1 MKNTKKGFI
10 GAIGDDLPSLIPI
23 FLGLV
28 IFFSV
33 FLSVF
38 NDYNAKNNIYNLNQ
52 EAIEISMELKSDPV
66 IVDHNH
72 FIDKCERI
80 KTTKQWTAFLVDLP
94 LNTEDIESISIDDIT
109 DDYKEVVLHSKDSL
123 NNEYYYICGFD
134 INDQEIVY
142 DKLNELE
149 DLDRRVIIYLYPI
162 ILQRDTGYSTP
173 ARLYVLIW
181 E

>member
-1 MKNTKKGFI
+1 MNKKGFI

-72 FIDKCERI
+72 FIDKCNKI
-80 KTTKQWTAFLVDLP
+80 KTSKKWTAFLVDLP
-94 LNTEDIESISIDDIT
+94 LDTNDFNPISIEQIT
-109 DDYKEVVLHSKDSL
+109 EDYKEVVLHSKDSSDD
-123 NNEYYYICGFD
+123 EHYYICGFD
-134 INDQEIVY
+134 IGDQDIVY
-142 DKLNELE
+142 DRIEELE
-149 DLDRRVIIYLYPI
+149 DLQRRVIIYLYPL
-162 ILQRDTGYSTP
+162 ILQRETGFSTP